1 MFDLMTE
8 LLELLRAD
16 FSWVGSAGGWAGLF
30 SLVTM
35 EVVLGVDNLVFIS
48 ILADRA
54 PPEMRDKAR
63 VSGLMLALILRI
75 ALLLTMSSLIRLTRP
90 LLGAFSGRDII
101 FMIGGLFLLYKATSE
116 LHERL
121 EAGPVK
127 VTGARAYAGFWS
139 VVIQITLLDAV
150 FSLDS
155 VITAVFIAIGVMLLA
170 SRPLAASVSSH
181 PTVVVL
187 CLSFLLMIGFSLV
200 ADGLGMHVPKEYL
213 YAAIGFSVLIEIFN
227 QIAASKQ
234 LKAQSMRPLRART
247 TELILRLMGEQGH
260 LLINDGSGRGTAMPP
275 EAASIAGEKS
285 SMISGVLSLSERSL
299 RSLMTPRNEIRWI
312 NLENKTEKI
321 IKYIQAE
328 PHSLYPLCQ
337 GRLDELVGV
346 ARGADILNVLHAG
359 GDLAAMAEL
368 RAPTVAPESVD
379 AIRLIKL
386 MRQAG
391 GSMVMVVDEFGS
403 VSGLITPVDIFEII
417 AGEFRD
423 EDEKPQISPQNDGSL
438 LVRGQT
444 DLHFLEQNLNLEG
457 LMPQEG
463 DYGSVAGLLLD
474 KFEHLP
480 EQGETLDYLGLR
492 FVVEKVST
500 RRIEEVRITKL
511 KEHPGAPGRNA
522 GTPECGEASA
532 TGSPPGSV

>member
-1 MFDLMTE
+1 M
-8 LLELLRAD
+8 
-16 FSWVGSAGGWAGLF
+16 GSAGGWAGLF

-54 PPEMRDKAR
+54 PPETRDKAR
-63 VSGLMLALILRI
+63 VSGLMLALMLRI
-75 ALLLTMSSLIRLTRP
+75 ALLFAMSGLIRLTRP

-127 VTGARAYAGFWS
+127 VTGTRAYAGFWS

-155 VITAVFIAIGVMLLA
+155 VITAVGMVQHLSIMILAVFIAIGVMLLA
-170 SRPLAASVSSH
+170 SRPLAAFVSSH

-234 LKAQSMRPLRART
+234 LKIQSMRPLRART
-247 TELILRLMGEQGH
+247 AELILRLMGEQSR
-260 LLINDGSGRGTAMPP
+260 LLINDGSGRGAAVTPP

-346 ARGADILNVLHAG
+346 ARGAEILNVLHAG
-359 GDLAAMAEL
+359 GDLAALAGL
-368 RAPTVAPESVD
+368 RTPTVAPESVD

-417 AGEFRD
+417 AGEFHD
-423 EDEKPQISPQNDGSL
+423 EDEKPQISPQDDGSL

-444 DLHFLEQNLNLEG
+444 DLHFLEQSLNMEG

-480 EQGETLDYLGLR
+480 EPGETLDYLGLR

-500 RRIEEVRITKL
+500 RRIEEVRITRL
-511 KEHPGAPGRNA
+511 QEQDGAPGQSA
-522 GTPECGEASA
+522 GAPEGGESA
-532 TGSPPGSV
+532 TAGSPPGSI